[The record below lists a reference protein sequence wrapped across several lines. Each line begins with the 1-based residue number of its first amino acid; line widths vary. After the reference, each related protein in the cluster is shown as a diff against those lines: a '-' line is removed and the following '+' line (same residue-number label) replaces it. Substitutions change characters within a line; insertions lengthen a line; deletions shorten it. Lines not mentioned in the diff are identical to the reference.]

1 MQQQQQL
8 HRSSRDS
15 LSPSCEG
22 HSYVKA
28 IVVEEEEEE
37 KENGVGMGYG
47 RGLSFGG
54 GDGGTNCVSNSPLTS
69 SSGVSVHEAQPP
81 RTTAPVAATPLG
93 LIAPGIDEPLLS
105 AQAHPLHTRSRAAV
119 APQAAPPPP
128 LLNPVVGGAT
138 KAAGARD
145 ETSTARI
152 MRLDPVA
159 SSMPSSSAPRAVTH
173 HTLRLQPSTTLLQL
187 PPDTQ
192 RPQEKVDD
200 EKCAPP
206 PKRLRPCLTSPVAHS
221 AMPPTATAS
230 DGFSST
236 GVGGGGSGSRVLRLA
251 LSTSIAASADA
262 KAMPTPTSA
271 PVAVAVGDSGDGA
284 SSVCTDV
291 CARGEALKGRKA
303 VEVPEN
309 TKTINEEAQR
319 ASGVSAEGPLGVS
332 PASPAGTTIPNHE
345 ATGIGVVPVSR
356 SAASRPTPILTRAPS
371 RAVSVNAPSVG
382 SPLTATVG
390 SPVSQQ
396 QQQQQQQVRP
406 AAPVAMGAS
415 DFSRLRSLTPT
426 PYPGTQ
432 GSPCR
437 RHRFVGVNLPGAPP
451 PSIDFSCIQRTVK
464 EVYEV
469 HEKLS
474 EGTYGEVFKGVD
486 KRTGA
491 AVALKRIKM
500 LSTHQGFPQTSLRE
514 VIALR
519 HIQNQRERLEE
530 RLRSDAHHR
539 GAVAIADP
547 LAEVSQLCDVLLYD
561 RQQRDIVL
569 VFAYATA
576 SLAGL
581 CRRQFAFTPSEV
593 ALLVKKLLI
602 AVRKLHEMRI
612 IHRDIKSDNV
622 LVTSDGEVQ
631 LTDFGLC
638 SIATAGPSQSG
649 TRVWRTPSV
658 ITLAYRPPEM
668 LLGST
673 AYDEKVDVWSLGCLL
688 AQMYL
693 LEPPF
698 YRHRTQAQQ
707 QQQQQR
713 GPERSAATE
722 LEQLSR
728 ITEILG
734 PLPPVSVYH
743 PDACQHMRVLEQLEM
758 QGRLSEAGQ
767 AAQPANWGRLQAIFE
782 PSFLYQQFHG
792 FRGWFEAELERSRH
806 QPHRRPTQ
814 ACMDVLCAALQLD
827 PQQRPTA
834 AELLRMPYFTTL
846 DDAPLLGSYQR
857 VLPVTPER
865 EAEVRRGFMIK
876 VQRCGDSHTQRRPHK

>member
-1 MQQQQQL
+1 MHQQP
-8 HRSSRDS
+8 RRCSGRGSVP
-15 LSPSCEG
+15 PSCEG
-22 HSYVKA
+22 HGYVKA
-28 IVVEEEEEE
+28 IIVEEEEEE
-37 KENGVGMGYG
+37 DGVAMGED
-47 RGLSFGG
+47 RGPSVGG
-54 GDGGTNCVSNSPLTS
+54 GDGGTSCVSNSPLTS
-69 SSGVSVHEAQPP
+69 SSGVSVHEPQPP
-81 RTTAPVAATPLG
+81 RAAATVATTSLG
-93 LIAPGIDEPLLS
+93 LIASGLHEPLFHE
-105 AQAHPLHTRSRAAV
+105 QPHPLHTRNRATDS
-119 APQAAPPPP
+119 PQTPPP
-128 LLNPVVGGAT
+128 LLHPSVGGAT
-138 KAAGARD
+138 RAVDAGD
-145 ETSTARI
+145 GTSTARI

-159 SSMPSSSAPRAVTH
+159 PSLPSSSTPHAVAH
-173 HTLRLQPSTTLLQL
+173 HTLRLRPSAALPQPPPNAPWLQEQVDDEEWAPPSKRFRPYPSTTM
-187 PPDTQ
+187 
-192 RPQEKVDD
+192 
-200 EKCAPP
+200 
-206 PKRLRPCLTSPVAHS
+206 AHS
-221 AMPPTATAS
+221 ATP
-230 DGFSST
+230 FSAMAPGGLSTT
-236 GVGGGGSGSRVLRLA
+236 GVGGSGSRVLRLA
-251 LSTSIAASADA
+251 LSSSNTAPADTATTPAHKPAS
-262 KAMPTPTSA
+262 
-271 PVAVAVGDSGDGA
+271 VAVAGGGSGDGA
-284 SSVCTDV
+284 ATA
-291 CARGEALKGRKA
+291 CANVSAPGEALKAGSRAA
-303 VEVPEN
+303 VEEPES
-309 TKTINEEAQR
+309 TRKINEEAQR
-319 ASGVSAEGPLGVS
+319 ASDTPADGPLRVS
-332 PASPAGTTIPNHE
+332 PASPASATISNPE
-345 ATGIGVVPVSR
+345 ATGIGAAPVPAR
-356 SAASRPTPILTRAPS
+356 AASRPTPILISAPS
-371 RAVSVNAPSVG
+371 RAVSVNAPNVG

-390 SPVSQQ
+390 SAVSQQ
-396 QQQQQQQVRP
+396 QQQQQTRS
-406 AAPVAMGAS
+406 AAAIVMGTS
-415 DFSRLRSLTPT
+415 GFSRLRSLTPT
-426 PYPGTQ
+426 PYPGAQ

-451 PSIDFSCIQRTVK
+451 PSMDFSPIQRTVK

-491 AVALKRIKM
+491 VVALKRIKM

-530 RLRSDAHHR
+530 RLRNDAHHR
-539 GAVAIADP
+539 GAVAITDP
-547 LAEVSQLCDVLLYD
+547 LAEVSQLCDVLIYD

-581 CRRQFAFTPSEV
+581 CRRQFAFTPSEM
-593 ALLVKKLLI
+593 ALLMKKLLI

-638 SIATAGPSQSG
+638 SIAAAGSSRSG
-649 TRVWRTPSV
+649 THVWRTPSV

-688 AQMYL
+688 AQLYL

-698 YRHRTQAQQ
+698 YRHRAQAQQ
-707 QQQQQR
+707 QQQQR
-713 GPERSAATE
+713 APERSAATE

-743 PDACQHMRVLEQLEM
+743 PDSCQHMRVLEQLEV
-758 QGRLSEAGQ
+758 QGRLAEAGR
-767 AAQPANWGRLQAIFE
+767 AVQPANWGRLQTIFE

-792 FRGWFEAELERSRH
+792 FRGWFEAELGRSRH

-876 VQRCGDSHTQRRPHK
+876 VQRCGDSHTQRRPHQ